1 MAKKPPAEDPGDRN
15 LEVNPPK
22 QTAAGIP
29 GIGLYYNDRG
39 HKAYDR
45 DDFATAERYHLAAIA
60 AVPNHPLFLDNLG
73 MVYLQQF
80 SEKKES
86 MLLASAREYFQ
97 RAIDANPHSIDPHI
111 HMENALVNSLTGE
124 VERDRAVNQEIVRL
138 DTELLEI
145 DPFIPFVRKNLA
157 SSYYN
162 LGDFE
167 QAFLELK
174 KAIEYEPN
182 YVPGYLQMANWYRER
197 GDEVAGQVYTA
208 TGMTI
213 VNKYR
218 NFKPTEAYEVVLLGR
233 PEQSLVALSGQ
244 KR

>member
-1 MAKKPPAEDPGDRN
+1 
-15 LEVNPPK
+15 
-22 QTAAGIP
+22 
-29 GIGLYYNDRG
+29 LYYNDLG

-45 DDFATAERYHLAAIA
+45 NELDAAERYHLTAIRLL
-60 AVPNHPLFLDNLG
+60 PDHPQLLDNLG

-80 SEKKES
+80 NDKKQPAW
-86 MLLASAREYFQ
+86 LASAKEYFQ
-97 RAIDANPHSIDPHI
+97 RAIQANPHSIDPHV
-111 HMENALVNSLTGE
+111 HMENVLVNSLTGNL
-124 VERDRAVNQEIVRL
+124 ERDRSVNQEIVRL
-138 DTELLEI
+138 DTQLLEI
-145 DPFIPFVRKNLA
+145 DPFIPFARKNLA
-157 SSYYN
+157 NAYYN

-182 YVPGYLQMANWYRER
+182 YVPGYLLMAEWYRER
-197 GDEVAGQVYTA
+197 GDEVAGQIYTA
-208 TGMTI
+208 TGMNI

-233 PEQSLVALSGQ
+233 PEQSWVALNGQ